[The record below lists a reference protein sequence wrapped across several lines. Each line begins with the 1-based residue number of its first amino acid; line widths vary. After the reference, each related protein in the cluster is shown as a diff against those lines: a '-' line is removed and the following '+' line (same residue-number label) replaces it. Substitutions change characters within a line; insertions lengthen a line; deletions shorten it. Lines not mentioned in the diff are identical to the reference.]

1 MPASEGT
8 SQMMINRIDP
18 NSSYILAA
26 AAEIVAREPD
36 LPPTVHGAEERRP
49 APTPGSERVALSL
62 SDRAFFY
69 AREAV
74 RRAPEVRAERIAS
87 LRQRIADGSYYVPD
101 SLLACRI
108 LDLYA

>member
-1 MPASEGT
+1 MPASEGA
-8 SQMMINRIDP
+8 SQMTNRIDP
-18 NSSYILAA
+18 SSSYILQA
-26 AAEIVAREPD
+26 AAEIVARKPE
-36 LPPTVHGAEERRP
+36 LPQTVHDAEERRP
-49 APTPGSERVALSL
+49 APAPGSERVALSL

-74 RRAPEVRAERIAS
+74 GRAPEVRAERIAI

-101 SLLACRI
+101 SVLAGRI